1 MLTNRVP
8 GPNNC
13 SSTDGRMPDERWWYW
28 FVYASLGTYFS
39 ALLLAL
45 ANYAVKGENR
55 HLYICRGRGDGNVK
69 SGTFHP
75 LFCYL
80 WIILIIP
87 RCFPA
92 SCCFSIQRLSVR
104 GSSDGRG
111 FGLILVTVIITG
123 NTLTAPSRSIQPQT
137 TT

>member
-1 MLTNRVP
+1 MLIIMLQAPTTARALT
-8 GPNNC
+8 GGC
-13 SSTDGRMPDERWWYW
+13 RMSGGGTGSSTPASAPTSQPCSLPSLTTPSRVRTGICT
-28 FVYASLGTYFS
+28 FV
-39 ALLLAL
+39 
-45 ANYAVKGENR
+45 
-55 HLYICRGRGDGNVK
+55 GRGDGNVK
-69 SGTFHP
+69 SGTIPP